1 MKEIILT
8 AVFFMALSEKAKM
21 LGFAL
26 HTRKVTKQTTLKII
40 MLLDLDD
47 ELEDM
52 MWFMGQNPSASE
64 KMLLAVAMQL
74 DKESREKGLK

>member
-1 MKEIILT
+1 
-8 AVFFMALSEKAKM
+8 MALTDKSKM

-26 HTRKVTKQTTLKII
+26 HARGVTKKTTLSII

-47 ELEDM
+47 EIEDM
-52 MWFMGQNPSASE
+52 MWFMGENPSASE